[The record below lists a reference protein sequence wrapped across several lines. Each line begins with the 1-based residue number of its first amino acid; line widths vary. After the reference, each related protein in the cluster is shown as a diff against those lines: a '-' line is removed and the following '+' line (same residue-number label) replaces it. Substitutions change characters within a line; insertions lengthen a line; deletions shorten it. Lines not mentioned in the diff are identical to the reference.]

1 MMSDILK
8 YTTFD
13 QTHQALTAWNNIP
26 EMERAQHILSDS
38 AEYRVWI
45 QALENKANM
54 DATYDMIQNMP
65 KITNDYVNHLPEGR
79 VFDVSKSK

>member
-1 MMSDILK
+1 MSEILK
-8 YTTFD
+8 FSSWDT
-13 QTHQALTAWNNIP
+13 THQALEAWEEIP

-54 DATYDMIQNMP
+54 DASYNMIQNMP
-65 KITNDYVNHLPEGR
+65 KITGNFVDHIPP
-79 VFDVSKSK
+79 DVGNV